1 MIRKALRNPEAFEVR
16 ERGGEP
22 AGYGF
27 QQDWYPTLW
36 QRTSGCG
43 PTAVSEIL
51 FYLERNRLH
60 SGNSGL
66 TKSEAVAL
74 MRGVWNS
81 VTPTIHGIPSTD
93 ALSRGIRA
101 YSAANRLGY
110 VTESVEIPAKPSLRP
125 ELSTLLE
132 FFADSLER
140 DLPVAFLNLNSGTV
154 RNLDSWHWVVA
165 VSLEYEEDLSAA
177 YITCPDEGMKKRIDF
192 AEWFRTTSRGGGL
205 VRISKQGMFSSEAGV

>member
-1 MIRKALRNPEAFEVR
+1 MIRKTLKNPEAFEVR
-16 ERGGEP
+16 ESTGES

-43 PTAVSEIL
+43 PTAASEIF
-51 FYLERNRLH
+51 FYLERNHLRG
-60 SGNSGL
+60 GNSGL

-74 MRGVWNS
+74 MEGVWNS
-81 VTPTIHGIPSTD
+81 VTPTIHGIPNTEI
-93 ALSRGIRA
+93 LRRGIAA
-101 YSAANRLGY
+101 YSAANGLGY

-132 FFADSLER
+132 FFSDSLER
-140 DLPVAFLNLNSGTV
+140 DLPVAFLNLNNGTV
-154 RNLDSWHWVVA
+154 KALDSWHWVVV
-165 VSLEYEEDLSAA
+165 VSLEVEEDLSAA
-177 YITCPDEGMKKRIDF
+177 YITFPDEGIKKRIDF

-205 VRISKQGMFSSEAGV
+205 VRISKQSVFSFDAGV